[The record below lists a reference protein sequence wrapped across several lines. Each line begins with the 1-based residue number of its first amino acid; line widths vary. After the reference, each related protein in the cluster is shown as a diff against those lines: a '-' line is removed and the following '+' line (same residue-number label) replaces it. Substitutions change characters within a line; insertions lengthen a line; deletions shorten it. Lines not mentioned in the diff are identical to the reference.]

1 MCTTH
6 QVADLGYQ
14 IADGGLAAHELSL
27 QRLAQRVGHLVPAA
41 AAVLVDTT
49 APDVLRHR
57 AFAVVASRCAG

>member
-1 MCTTH
+1 MCATH
-6 QVADLGYQ
+6 QVA
-14 IADGGLAAHELSL
+14 IWVTRSRTEASPPTKLAL

-49 APDVLRHR
+49 APEVLRHR